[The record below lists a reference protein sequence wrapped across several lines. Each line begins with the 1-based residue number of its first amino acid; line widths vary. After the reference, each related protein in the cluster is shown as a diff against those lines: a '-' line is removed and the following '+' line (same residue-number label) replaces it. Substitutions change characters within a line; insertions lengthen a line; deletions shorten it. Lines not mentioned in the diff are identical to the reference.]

1 VTDQYNNPVAGV
13 NVTFSASSAGGTFS
27 NGNPVVTGAN
37 GTASQFYTLPPVAG
51 ETVYITAAAA
61 GVTNPVVFTEYGQ

>member
-1 VTDQYNNPVAGV
+1 
-13 NVTFSASSAGGTFS
+13 
-27 NGNPVVTGAN
+27 VVTGAN